1 MSARRDQTDITSLA
15 DDRARGFGGRGYVV
29 VASIAVL
36 AIIPLVVAVLN
47 EPFYL
52 DLVTRLMI
60 FAIAAVSLDIIL
72 GYGGMIS
79 FGHAAYLGIG
89 GYAVGIF
96 SFYGIDNGF
105 LQWPVAIL
113 GSALIAMVIGA
124 ISLRTSGMYFIM
136 ITLAFT
142 QMLYFLGISL
152 ETYGGDDGMITNRS
166 EFAGIIDLYD
176 ANTFY
181 YLVFVLLGLSLY
193 GSYRLV
199 NSRFGMV
206 IRGAQ
211 SNERR
216 MHAIGFP
223 TMRYRLVAFTISG
236 AMCGVAG
243 ALLANLTEFVTPEFM
258 HWTRSAELLF
268 MVILGGMGTLFG
280 AVLGAAAYLMLEEIL
295 SGYTLHWHI
304 ILGPVLILV
313 VLFAKRGIFGGGAGT
328 KH

>member
-1 MSARRDQTDITSLA
+1 MTARSDQTDLTSLA
-15 DDRARGFGGRGYVV
+15 GGARGLGGRGYVI
-29 VASIAVL
+29 VASLVTL
-36 AIIPLVVAVLN
+36 AIIPLIVAAVN

-105 LQWPVAIL
+105 LQWPVAIIA
-113 GSALIAMVIGA
+113 SALIAAVVGA

-152 ETYGGDDGMITNRS
+152 ETYGGDDGMTTNRS

-181 YLVFVLLGLSLY
+181 YLVFVLLGLALY
-193 GSYRLV
+193 GSYRLI

-206 IRGAQ
+206 IRGSR

-216 MHAIGFP
+216 MQAIGFP
-223 TMRYRLVAFTISG
+223 TLRYRLVAFTISG

-280 AVLGAAAYLMLEEIL
+280 AVLGTAAYLMLEEVL

-313 VLFAKRGIFGGGAGT
+313 VLFAKRGIFGVGAGAR
-328 KH
+328 H

>member
-1 MSARRDQTDITSLA
+1 MSAGGERSSPGAAAAGRRRWGS
-15 DDRARGFGGRGYVV
+15 RHYVV
-29 VASIAVL
+29 LLGL
-36 AIIPLVVAVLN
+36 ALLALVPPVVEALD

-52 DLVTRLMI
+52 DLFARLMI
-60 FAIAAVSLDIIL
+60 FAIAAVSLDLIL

-96 SFYGIDNGF
+96 SFYGIDSGF
-105 LQWPVAIL
+105 LQWPVAI
-113 GSALIAMVIGA
+113 GASALVAFVIGA
-124 ISLRTSGMYFIM
+124 VSLRTSGMYFIM

-152 ETYGGDDGMITNRS
+152 ETYGGDDGMTSNRS
-166 EFAGIIDLYD
+166 EFGGLLDLYD
-176 ANTFY
+176 PDTFY
-181 YLVFVLLGLSLY
+181 YLVFAILLLVLG

-206 IRGAQ
+206 IRGAR

-216 MHAIGFP
+216 MRAIGFP
-223 TMRYRLVAFTISG
+223 TLRYRLVAFTISG
-236 AMCGVAG
+236 AICGVAG
-243 ALLANLTEFVTPEFM
+243 ALLANLTEFITPEFM
-258 HWTRSAELLF
+258 HWTRSAELMF

-280 AVLGAAAYLMLEEIL
+280 AVLGTAAYLMLEEVL

-313 VLFAKRGIFGGGAGT
+313 VLFAKRGIFGSAAGGAR
-328 KH
+328 

>member
-1 MSARRDQTDITSLA
+1 MATRE
-15 DDRARGFGGRGYVV
+15 DRARLTTVAVHRRPISGR
-29 VASIAVL
+29 AF
-36 AIIPLVVAVLN
+36 VVAVSLLILAVVPPVVTILD

-79 FGHAAYLGIG
+79 FGHAAYIGVG

-96 SFYGIDNGF
+96 SFYGVDNGF
-105 LQWPVAIL
+105 LQFATAII
-113 GSALIAMVIGA
+113 GSAAVAMIIGA

-152 ETYGGDDGMITNRS
+152 ETYGGDDGMTTNRS

-176 ANTFY
+176 SNTFY
-181 YLVFVLLGLSLY
+181 YLVFVLLLLVLY
-193 GSYRLV
+193 GCYRLI

-206 IRGAQ
+206 IRGAR
-211 SNERR
+211 SNDRR
-216 MHAIGFP
+216 MGAIGFP
-223 TMRYRLVAFTISG
+223 TARYRLVAFTISG
-236 AMCGVAG
+236 AICGVAG

-258 HWTRSAELLF
+258 HWTRSAELMF

-280 AVLGAAAYLMLEEIL
+280 AVLGAAAYLMLEEVL
-295 SGYTLHWHI
+295 SGYTLYWHI
-304 ILGPVLILV
+304 ILGPILILV
-313 VLFAKRGIFGGGAGT
+313 VLFAKRGIFGSSSGPT
-328 KH
+328 H